1 MAVFTT
7 TVSFLVLSFVLLL
20 VGCSSLTEQTVQRTV
35 SNDNRFWAEVTVNRG
50 SALKRDWYAAAVGKV
65 HPTWGEIVLR
75 RAGTE
80 ICTLQGPG
88 KLTTSWTSPEHLLVT
103 CTGCRQ
109 QDVYFQIR
117 KWNVVSISYAFPD
130 SAHN

>member
-1 MAVFTT
+1 MFAR
-7 TVSFLVLSFVLLL
+7 TVSFAVLSFVLLL
-20 VGCSSLTEQTVQRTV
+20 VGCSSLTEQTVQRAV

-50 SALKRDWYAAAVGKV
+50 SALKSDWYAAAVGKV

-75 RAGTE
+75 RAGTG

-88 KLTTSWTSPEHLLVT
+88 KLTISWSGPEQLLVT
-103 CTGCRQ
+103 CTDCRQ
-109 QDVYFQIR
+109 QDVYIQTR
-117 KWNVVSISYAFPD
+117 KWDVVSISYAFQD